1 MAFKLKSG
9 NKPPFKMMGSSPVKN
24 DKSYEQAWD
33 EYKESNRLADHAEKF
48 MTNFTDDA
56 TVKDI
61 TNKGNEPE
69 GFFTDLH
76 STREKL
82 QSQGRSTDFLDVGF
96 EGDDNES
103 TKGVIIYD
111 RPNTIHK
118 ITSEEDSGEMT
129 GAGVRV
135 TRRPMPPQP
144 TIEPITPEFP
154 DPILEPIK
162 PRKYIPN
169 KPTNKRSKS
178 KKAKK
183 VRRPKVKKT
192 RNLVTGGTNKIFRS
206 TGTSRRKNRLIAG
219 LTFWNPKD

>member
-9 NKPPFKMMGSSPVKN
+9 NKTSFKMMGSSPVKN
-24 DKSYEQAWD
+24 DKSYEQAMD
-33 EYKESNRLADHAEKF
+33 EYRESNRLADHAEEF

-56 TVKDI
+56 TVLDI
-61 TNKGNEPE
+61 MNKGNEPE
-69 GFFTDLH
+69 GFFTDLNQ
-76 STREKL
+76 TREKL
-82 QSQGRSTDFLDVGF
+82 ESQGRNTDFLRVGY
-96 EGDDNES
+96 EGDD
-103 TKGVIIYD
+103 GGIIIYD

-118 ITSEEDSGEMT
+118 TTSEEDSGEMI
-129 GAGVRV
+129 GAGIKVI
-135 TRRPMPPQP
+135 RRPRP
-144 TIEPITPEFP
+144 PITPIK
-154 DPILEPIK
+154 PIVQEMPEITPTLDDK
-162 PRKYIPN
+162 PRKYIPLD